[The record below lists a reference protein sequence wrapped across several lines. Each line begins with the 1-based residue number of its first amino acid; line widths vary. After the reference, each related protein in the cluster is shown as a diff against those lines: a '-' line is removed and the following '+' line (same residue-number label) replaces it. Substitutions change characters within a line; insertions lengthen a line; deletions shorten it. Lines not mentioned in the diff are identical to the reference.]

1 MSEAQ
6 HKLSYRDGADWQVL
20 VVCGFGSGFAPKAP
34 GTFGS
39 ALAVLIWWL
48 LLAPLS
54 LWLQLAAITLAYALG
69 SVLVARVQQRYGV
82 IDDGAIVVDEFVG
95 QWLALLAA
103 PAGWLP
109 VLLGFALFRLF
120 DIWKPG
126 PVRLL
131 ERRLGGAAGV
141 MADDVLA
148 GLLAAAVL
156 HVTLRALGGT

>member
-1 MSEAQ
+1 VSGAR
-6 HKLSYRDGADWQVL
+6 HKLGYRDGADWQVL
-20 VVCGFGSGFAPKAP
+20 LVCGFGSGFAPKAP

-39 ALAVLIWWL
+39 ALAVVVWWF
-48 LLAPLS
+48 LLAPLAP
-54 LWLQLAAITLAYALG
+54 WLQLLVAVLAYVLG

-82 IDDGAIVVDEFVG
+82 VDDGAIVVDEFVG

-103 PAGWLP
+103 PAAWLP
-109 VLLGFALFRLF
+109 VLLGFGLFRLF

-126 PVRLL
+126 PVRML

-148 GLLAAAVL
+148 GLMAAAVL
-156 HVTLRALGGT
+156 QITLLALGGA